1 MKLKHVIKLVVGDYS
16 SEGHGQTDSIVIRSN
31 LTNKEMVE
39 AKVIGAKKID
49 FKFDKFCKDY
59 EDNVIP
65 FKEFKKL
72 IDAGII
78 KEMGWYE
85 SKEEEDLYADPDT
98 FADIFLFLVKLG
110 NEKFEYKI
118 SNADS
123 VINIGGY
130 GLYSS

>member
-1 MKLKHVIKLVVGDYS
+1 MSLNNVIKLVVGDYS
-16 SEGHGQTDSIVIRSN
+16 YDGHGQTDSIVIKSN

-39 AKVIGAKKID
+39 AKVIGEKKIN
-49 FKFDKFCKDY
+49 FKLDKFCKNH

-72 IDAGII
+72 IDAGLI
-78 KEMGWYE
+78 KEMDWYE
-85 SKEEEDLYADPDT
+85 SDEEEDLYADPAI

-118 SNADS
+118 SEADS

-130 GLYSS
+130 GLYN